1 MQIQPI
7 NNANTKHHQKI
18 NTVTLTGYASLG
30 FGIASGL
37 AAAGKKKKLK
47 LHKTLAYI
55 SGAMALIHTGIIEWY
70 KFNRKNNLKKG

>member
-1 MQIQPI
+1 MQIQSI
-7 NNANTKHHQKI
+7 NNTNTKQQRKI
-18 NTVTLTGYASLG
+18 NTVSITGYASLG

-37 AAAGKKKKLK
+37 AAAGKKKKIK